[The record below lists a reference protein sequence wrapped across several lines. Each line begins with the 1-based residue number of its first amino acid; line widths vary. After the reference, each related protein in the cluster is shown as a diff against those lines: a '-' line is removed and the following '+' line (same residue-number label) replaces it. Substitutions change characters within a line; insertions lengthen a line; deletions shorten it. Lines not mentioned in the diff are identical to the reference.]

1 MNDLND
7 TTSNFQDAPL
17 PSDFVEQARQRFDQI
32 NDPDMN
38 FEEHLEFETQEF
50 RRQETLKSNPAL
62 KYQPIAVK
70 EPCGNGDFEKELDS
84 SQWQGGYGKVPL
96 SAIDPFGNFT
106 AGIFPGTL
114 TQNSSGPAS
123 QAHQTWVSAGTD
135 PNVGIPT
142 TAQGSLGAVRIGN
155 AVKGY
160 GCELLSKTFTVSS
173 IKSVIT
179 FWYAVIL
186 QNPANH
192 EGNLQPFFW
201 VRVTDA
207 LGNIVP
213 GAFDFG
219 NGSDLVVADQTNPF
233 FQSTTVGNE
242 TVVYKDWSCAQID
255 LSSQVGKQV
264 TVEFVTG
271 DCGAGGHWGYA
282 YIDSFCGNCKGSPTG
297 DLTYNCESSTHCG
310 AGNVCFDYALPTAKD
325 PQGNPITGSIS
336 IALDIYQNGVLLTQL
351 SSGTLTGGDSYCFA
365 IDPAAIPGIN
375 PSLGGFDM
383 VATGTFAITGTP
395 LGHLTVGTKPD
406 GLTPGQ
412 NNDYQIACKTCVD
425 IQAEQNAYLSQA
437 AAHQVNSLAAANCD
451 CAGNTSGKCGC
462 QSKDGGSDC
471 CDPSDCQGDCVEVE
485 LPDLKPC
492 ITVTWGNSA
501 CDCLETD
508 DIETLFITV
517 CNPYSNVTFN
527 DLTISH
533 IAITDLNG
541 NPVATLPDGT
551 ASVQLT
557 PSGPICFGDIG
568 PCKDPK
574 HPNCISRDLIL
585 RTRGALGKDYLL
597 SLEGVCFTVSHHFT
611 SEHCFIMNLCA
622 D

>member
-1 MNDLND
+1 M
-7 TTSNFQDAPL
+7 TTPENLRELSEL
-17 PSDFVEQARQRFDQI
+17 PSDFAEQARQRFDKI
-32 NDPDMN
+32 SDLDMN
-38 FEEHLEFETQEF
+38 FEEYLEFQTRDF
-50 RRQETLKSNPAL
+50 RRKEALKSNPAL
-62 KYQPIAVK
+62 KYQPIAVSNS
-70 EPCGNGDFEKELDS
+70 CGNGDFEKELDGT
-84 SQWQGGYGKVPL
+84 QWQGGYGSLPL
-96 SAIDPFGNFT
+96 SATDPFGNFT
-106 AGIFPGTL
+106 DGIFPGTL
-114 TQNSSGPAS
+114 TQTSGS
-123 QAHQTWVSAGTD
+123 FGDQSGQAHQTWVGAGTD

-142 TAQGSLGAVRIGN
+142 TAQGSSGAVRIGN
-155 AVKGY
+155 AVNGL
-160 GCELLSKTFTVSS
+160 GCELLSKTFVVTGLQSLV
-173 IKSVIT
+173 T
-179 FWYAVIL
+179 FWYAVVL
-186 QNPANH
+186 QNPAGHPANI
-192 EGNLQPFFW
+192 QPFFW

-207 LGNIVP
+207 LGNIVA

-219 NGSDLVVADQTNPF
+219 NGSDRVVADQSNPF

-242 TVVYKDWSCAQID
+242 TIVYKDWSCAQID
-255 LSSQVGKQV
+255 LSSQVGQQV
-264 TVEFVTG
+264 TVEFITG

-297 DLTYNCESSTHCG
+297 DISYNCETSTHCG
-310 AGNVCFDYALPTAKD
+310 EGNVCFDYSLPTAKD
-325 PQGNPITGSIS
+325 PQGNPITGSIA

-351 SSGTLTGGDSYCFA
+351 SSGILTSGDSYCFA

-383 VATGTFAITGTP
+383 VATGTFALAGTP

-412 NNDYQIACKTCVD
+412 NNDYQIACKTCAD
-425 IQAEQNAYLSQA
+425 IQYAQNISLSQA
-437 AAHQVNSLAAANCD
+437 AARQVNALAPANCD

-471 CDPSDCQGDCVEVE
+471 CGSSDCQDACVEVE
-485 LPDLKPC
+485 FPDLKPC
-492 ITVTWGNSA
+492 ISVTWGNST

-508 DIETLFITV
+508 DIETLFVTV

-527 DLTISH
+527 DLTVSH
-533 IAITDLNG
+533 IVVTDLNG
-541 NPVATLPDGT
+541 NAVATLPDGT

-557 PSGPICFGDIG
+557 PSGPICFGDVG

-574 HPNCISRDLIL
+574 TPTCVSRELIL
-585 RTRGALGKDYLL
+585 RTRGAIGKDYLL
-597 SLEGVCFTVSHHFT
+597 SLEGVCFTVSHHFV